1 MLNVVAMLAL
11 SVQPWSANK
20 AQAAHGGKGCQHRH
34 QALGSAIQTNRLV
47 IEATPRP
54 ADPPARH
61 TQAPLAGDF
70 RPGNGGGCP
79 CLLRGQV
86 H

>member
-1 MLNVVAMLAL
+1 MSLVMLASL
-11 SVQPWSANK
+11 AQPSSANK
-20 AQAAHGGKGCQHRH
+20 AHAAHSGKGCQHRH
-34 QALGSAIQTNRLV
+34 QALGFAIQTNRLV
-47 IEATPRP
+47 IEATPRA

-61 TQAPLAGDF
+61 TQVPLADDF
-70 RPGNGGGCP
+70 RPGNVGGCP